1 MLRSL
6 YDLLAG
12 LLVDFKDAIISGESN
27 LAFMEM
33 IIHLKVQYQVKMLM
47 VIVQSLF
54 PSSLIQ
60 ASLSEL
66 NTSRRNGTSVM
77 FAKIYVKIWINGTS
91 VMCLQKVYI

>member
-1 MLRSL
+1 M
-6 YDLLAG
+6 
-12 LLVDFKDAIISGESN
+12 
-27 LAFMEM
+27 AFMEM
-33 IIHLKVQYQVKMLM
+33 IIHPKVQCQIKMLM
-47 VIVQSLF
+47 VIVQSFF